1 MGDILHR
8 RKAASV
14 TCLIEK
20 LRCFYAES
28 SGDPAPDSNLPGDTA
43 LMPVTTA
50 SQESALRYEMAAE
63 TNGDAILILCR

>member
-20 LRCFYAES
+20 LRWFYAES

-43 LMPVTTA
+43 LMPATTA
-50 SQESALRYEMAAE
+50 SQESALRYEMVAE
-63 TNGDAILILCR
+63 TSGDDILMLCR